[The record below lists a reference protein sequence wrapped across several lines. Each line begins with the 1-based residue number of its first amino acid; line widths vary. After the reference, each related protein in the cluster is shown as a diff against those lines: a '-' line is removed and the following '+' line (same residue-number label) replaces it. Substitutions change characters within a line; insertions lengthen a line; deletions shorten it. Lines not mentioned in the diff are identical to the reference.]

1 MFIFITRLINNMQ
14 TGYATDEF
22 QKLFG
27 RPGNNVH
34 TFNVHIFWKD
44 LVVTRDPRMVQYMLA
59 TGFSDFNKGKD
70 QKLQYVQPC
79 IYLL

>member
-1 MFIFITRLINNMQ
+1 MQ

-22 QKLFG
+22 QKLFE
-27 RPGNNVH
+27 RAGNNVH
-34 TFNVHIFWKD
+34 TFNVRIFWKD